1 MLAWI
6 FPGNP
11 QPMNKEIIGRSMAK
25 TIQMLDH
32 ELLVTLEISAL
43 AFNQKPSEKENL
55 GPA

>member
-11 QPMNKEIIGRSMAK
+11 QPMKKEIIGRSMAK
-25 TIQMLDH
+25 AIQMLDH